1 VSLLSMITPS
11 DFIAD
16 EMGRL
21 TPATVT
27 VLILDAAFSCYDDPT
42 NIASDLSAFNNKSL
56 SANQCLTACEQIL
69 RVDNLDLMVVT
80 HIARNSR
87 VSYCRTTGL
96 SSLLMTR

>member
-16 EMGRL
+16 EMDRL
-21 TPATVT
+21 TPTVT
-27 VLILDAAFSCYDDPT
+27 VFILDAAFSYDDDPT
-42 NIASDLSAFNNKSL
+42 NIASDLSAFNNKLL
-56 SANQCLTACEQIL
+56 SANQCVTACEQIL